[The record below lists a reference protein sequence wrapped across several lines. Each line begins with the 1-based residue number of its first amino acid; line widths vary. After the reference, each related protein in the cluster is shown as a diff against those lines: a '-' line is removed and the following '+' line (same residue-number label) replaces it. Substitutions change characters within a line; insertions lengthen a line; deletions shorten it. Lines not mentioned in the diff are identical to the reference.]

1 MVLSL
6 KMVTFTDSNSFIAVE
21 VEGAIIMIDILH
33 VIQNRLCLL
42 QIGIKDLLTFSYFFK
57 HLLLNKYILYQN

>member
-1 MVLSL
+1 
-6 KMVTFTDSNSFIAVE
+6 MVTFTDSNSFIAVE

-42 QIGIKDLLTFSYFFK
+42 QIGIKGLLTFSCFFK
-57 HLLLNKYILYQN
+57 LTNISFSKTNI